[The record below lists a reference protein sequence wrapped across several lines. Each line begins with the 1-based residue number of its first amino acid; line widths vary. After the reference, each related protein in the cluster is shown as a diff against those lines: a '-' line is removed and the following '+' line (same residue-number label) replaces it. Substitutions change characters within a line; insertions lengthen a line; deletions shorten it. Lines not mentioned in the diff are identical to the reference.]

1 MTESKLLDLN
11 DCNDSFKRVY
21 EEILEL
27 ALLKQPVWLQYFLK
41 KSRLL
46 QSYVGYNHWSRAWEY
61 PWAIYVAELTAHCR
75 VLDVGG
81 GGSSLP
87 DYLSKLGHEV
97 YVIDPSLRDGVNL
110 YFDKNKSLFRNLRS
124 FIFRTTMNLLKI
136 NSVEGIHS
144 IRKTSG
150 IKYLAQKASSIDYPD
165 NYFDLIF
172 LPQGVHHCNNWL
184 RDAPRLLRTLKP
196 GRQIMAI
203 ECGINRPEFHAAQ
216 RRSALLRF
224 VGDRAFEW
232 MMPPGFGVHPKG
244 PIPLAPGCER
254 VGRPHHDVSTA
265 HLREAFGDY
274 LTDVNSIELK
284 GWILF
289 WGYKK

>member
-61 PWAIYVAELTAHCR
+61 PWAIYVAKLTEHCR

-165 NYFDLIF
+165 NYFDRVFCLSVMEHI
-172 LPQGVHHCNNWL
+172 PKDEWKVC
-184 RDAPRLLRTLKP
+184 
-196 GRQIMAI
+196 MA
-203 ECGINRPEFHAAQ
+203 EF
-216 RRSALLRF
+216 
-224 VGDRAFEW
+224 
-232 MMPPGFGVHPKG
+232 
-244 PIPLAPGCER
+244 ER
-254 VGRPHHDVSTA
+254 VLKKGGHLVITLDMTIDESNERLYMRLINYSSLKLIGDPHYEVPISREDRVKRHG
-265 HLREAFGDY
+265 HLYETIGLVWQA
-274 LTDVNSIELK
+274 
-284 GWILF
+284 
-289 WGYKK
+289 